1 VKDGILTLP
10 GPAFQTW
17 APAIGA
23 REESSGR
30 DGWTRTGVRLSDKDA
45 FWELLAPCRDKLFN
59 YIRKSLRFATAAEDV
74 YQETVL
80 NAFRYFGTYRPE
92 REFAPWIFAIAHNAL
107 RDHFRREARTPAGP
121 AVERLGEEDDERK
134 REMVREV
141 FAYAEKLK
149 PRHREVFF
157 LFYDSG
163 FSVAEIAGVTGL
175 REGNVKLILHQA
187 RNSLKAALG
196 VTHD

>member
-1 VKDGILTLP
+1 VKD
-10 GPAFQTW
+10 
-17 APAIGA
+17 
-23 REESSGR
+23 R
-30 DGWTRTGVRLSDKDA
+30 DRPVDKDA
-45 FWELLAPCRDKLFN
+45 FWELLAPCRERLFN

-74 YQETVL
+74 YQEAVL
-80 NAFRYFGTYRPE
+80 NAFRHFGTFRPE
-92 REFAPWIFAIAHNAL
+92 KEFAPWIFAIAHNAL

-121 AVERLGEEDDERK
+121 DVERLGDESGERK

-141 FAYAEKLK
+141 FAYAERLK

-187 RNSLKAALG
+187 RNTLKAALG
-196 VTHD
+196 VSDE

>member
-1 VKDGILTLP
+1 MIPWAKP
-10 GPAFQTW
+10 G
-17 APAIGA
+17 APAA
-23 REESSGR
+23 
-30 DGWTRTGVRLSDKDA
+30 VSDKDA

-59 YIRKSLRFATAAEDV
+59 YIRKSLRFAIAAEDV

-80 NAFRYFGTYRPE
+80 NAFRYFGTYRPD

-107 RDHFRREARTPAGP
+107 RDHFRREARTSADPDI
-121 AVERLGEEDDERK
+121 ERRGAEDDERTK
-134 REMVREV
+134 SMVREIFV
-141 FAYAEKLK
+141 YAEKLK

-175 REGNVKLILHQA
+175 REGNIKLILHQA
-187 RNSLKAALG
+187 RNALKAALG